1 MPIPN
6 TVTVGSIIAPS
17 SLVDTYAVTDPKYGK
32 GALRSVSSLAD
43 RNTITTAR
51 RELGML
57 VYVSDTD
64 GYYQLINNP
73 GTSTTNSNDWQQVA
87 LLPVDSLGNIHING
101 NLIVS
106 GYIQTDIG
114 IQGNT
119 NDAPEYLGDGM
130 MMDCGRY

>member
-6 TVTVGSIIAPS
+6 TVTVGSVIAPS

-32 GALRSVSSLAD
+32 GALRTVSTLND
-43 RNTITTAR
+43 RNNITPAR
-51 RELGML
+51 REVGML
-57 VYVSDTD
+57 VYVSGEDK
-64 GYYQLINNP
+64 YYQLINNP
-73 GTSTTNSNDWQQVA
+73 GASATSSGDWQHVA

-119 NDAPEYLGDGM
+119 NDAPEYLGSGM
-130 MMDCGRY
+130 LMDCGQY